1 MIIPIF
7 RQTGLIVA
15 SKIEPLFMKD
25 VPHVNMIQMKNFCFS
40 FLTLTLVNVA
50 GAQNYIQ
57 TAVNPSAL
65 TASNTNV
72 ERQSMLEPVFN
83 QSQNRNNLINI
94 NPVQS
99 VSNDYELN
107 NVYVSLSNN
116 SVNRPDIPEE
126 TNVEPE
132 QMVLNEDQQIQNKS
146 FEYNQFELNEI
157 ENQVNLQSVN
167 KEMVRVSKEKAI
179 IENNRNEADV
189 LLSFNKTDRNP
200 GKSSVVSSES
210 SGSKHHN
217 ADYTSNHPLKWWQF
231 KRSPR
236 KRKSHY
242 GCTY

>member
-1 MIIPIF
+1 MLA
-7 RQTGLIVA
+7 LIMVNGA
-15 SKIEPLFMKD
+15 S
-25 VPHVNMIQMKNFCFS
+25 
-40 FLTLTLVNVA
+40 
-50 GAQNYIQ
+50 AQNYIQ
-57 TAVNPSAL
+57 TAVNPSVL

-83 QSQNRNNLINI
+83 QSQNRNNLRNI

-99 VSNDYELN
+99 VSNENELN
-107 NVYVSLSNN
+107 NVYVAQSNN
-116 SVNRPDIPEE
+116 SLNRRDILAE

-132 QMVLNEDQQIQNKS
+132 QMVINEDQQIQNKS
-146 FEYNQFELNEI
+146 FEYNQFETNEFD
-157 ENQVNLQSVN
+157 NQFNVQSVN
-167 KEMVRVSKEKAI
+167 KEMVRVSKEKSVI
-179 IENNRNEADV
+179 VKNRDEAEV
-189 LLSFNKTDRNP
+189 LLAFNKTDRNP

-236 KRKSHY
+236 KRNSHY

>member
-1 MIIPIF
+1 M
-7 RQTGLIVA
+7 
-15 SKIEPLFMKD
+15 
-25 VPHVNMIQMKNFCFS
+25 NQMKIFCLS
-40 FLTLTLVNVA
+40 MLALIMVNGA
-50 GAQNYIQ
+50 SAQNYIQ
-57 TAVNPSAL
+57 TAVNPSVL

-83 QSQNRNNLINI
+83 QSQNRNNLRNI

-99 VSNDYELN
+99 VSNENELN
-107 NVYVSLSNN
+107 NVYVAQSNN
-116 SVNRPDIPEE
+116 SLNRRDILAV

-132 QMVLNEDQQIQNKS
+132 QMVINEDQQIQNKS
-146 FEYNQFELNEI
+146 FEYNQFETNEFD
-157 ENQVNLQSVN
+157 NQFNVQSVN
-167 KEMVRVSKEKAI
+167 KEMVRVSKEKSVI
-179 IENNRNEADV
+179 VKNRDEAEV
-189 LLSFNKTDRNP
+189 LLAFNKTDRNP

-236 KRKSHY
+236 KRNSHY

>member
-1 MIIPIF
+1 MVN
-7 RQTGLIVA
+7 GA
-15 SKIEPLFMKD
+15 S
-25 VPHVNMIQMKNFCFS
+25 
-40 FLTLTLVNVA
+40 
-50 GAQNYIQ
+50 AQNYIQ
-57 TAVNPSAL
+57 TAVNPSVL

-83 QSQNRNNLINI
+83 QSQNRNNLRNI

-99 VSNDYELN
+99 VSNENELN
-107 NVYVSLSNN
+107 NVYVAQSNN
-116 SVNRPDIPEE
+116 SLNRRDILAE

-132 QMVLNEDQQIQNKS
+132 QMVINEDQQIQNKS
-146 FEYNQFELNEI
+146 FEYNQFETNEFD
-157 ENQVNLQSVN
+157 NQFNVQSVN
-167 KEMVRVSKEKAI
+167 KEMVRVSKEKSVI
-179 IENNRNEADV
+179 VKNRDEAEV
-189 LLSFNKTDRNP
+189 LLAFNKTDRNP

-236 KRKSHY
+236 KRNSHY